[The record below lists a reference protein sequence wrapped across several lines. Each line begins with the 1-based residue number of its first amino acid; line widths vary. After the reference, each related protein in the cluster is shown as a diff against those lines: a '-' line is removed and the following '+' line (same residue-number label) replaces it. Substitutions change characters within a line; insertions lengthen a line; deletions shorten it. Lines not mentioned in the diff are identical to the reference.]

1 MQKHKGKEFFFSTFA
16 GNLKFPNLLLL
27 FQYLNILKSFQK
39 VSLNV
44 SWLPLLSDMKSQ
56 HYSNIDFSWPIKA
69 WHFLLFPLVKSCW
82 QVCSKCYF
90 ESRVFYKIS
99 VRRSKCCLEFSIAWG
114 QLQISRWPFYWNLL
128 QFSEAYFLTFHAP
141 SNAVFL

>member
-16 GNLKFPNLLLL
+16 VHFKFPNLFLL
-27 FQYLNILKSFQK
+27 FQYLNILKPFQK

-44 SWLPLLSDMKSQ
+44 SWLPLLSDMKSKITAT
-56 HYSNIDFSWPIKA
+56 SISVGR
-69 WHFLLFPLVKSCW
+69 LVKSRR

-90 ESRVFYKIS
+90 APHVFYKIS
-99 VRRSKCCLEFSIAWG
+99 VQRSKYCLEFSIAWG

-128 QFSEAYFLTFHAP
+128 KFSEAYFLIFHAP
-141 SNAVFL
+141 SKLCCFS